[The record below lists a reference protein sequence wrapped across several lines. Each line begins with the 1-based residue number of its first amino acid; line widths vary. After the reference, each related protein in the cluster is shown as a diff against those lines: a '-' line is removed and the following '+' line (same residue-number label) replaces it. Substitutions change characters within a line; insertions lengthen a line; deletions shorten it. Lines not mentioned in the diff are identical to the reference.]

1 MIVRAA
7 LRRSITPQ
15 PAFLNALCLER
26 KRAERSRRPFVL
38 LLLDP
43 GESALKSAA
52 STVLERAVTG
62 LLSSVRE
69 TDITGWYKEGSI
81 VGVIFSELGSADRKG
96 IVSALR
102 AKVTDALRAHLKPE
116 EVDRVHLSF
125 HCFPEDP
132 TDHGDGFL
140 ASTKLYPDLA
150 ERDETTRPSRMIKR
164 AIDALGS
171 ALALVVLSPFLAMI
185 AAAIKLSSP
194 GPILF
199 RQTRIGQH
207 GVPFTFLKFRS
218 MFCAN
223 NSQIHMD
230 YIKRFISG
238 EVDADQ
244 AGANGKAVYKI
255 TKDPRITAVGRLL
268 RKTSLDELPQLI
280 NVLRGE
286 MSLVG
291 PRPPIPYE
299 VESYDIWH
307 RRRLLEMK
315 PGITGLWQVNGRSQL
330 RFDDMV
336 RLDLRYAS
344 AWSLWLD
351 IKILAR
357 TPRAV
362 FSGDGAY

>member
-1 MIVRAA
+1 MIVRPAPS
-7 LRRSITPQ
+7 RSITPQ
-15 PAFLNALCLER
+15 PAFLDALCLER

-43 GESALKSAA
+43 RDSAPKGGA
-52 STVLERAVTG
+52 STVLERAVGG

-69 TDITGWYKEGSI
+69 TDITGWYKEGSV
-81 VGVIFSELGSADRKG
+81 VGVIFSELGPADRKRV
-96 IVSALR
+96 VSALR
-102 AKVTDALRAHLKPE
+102 AKVTGALRAHLTPE
-116 EVDRVHLSF
+116 EVEHVHLSF

-140 ASTKLYPDLA
+140 ARTELYPDLA
-150 ERDETTRPSRMIKR
+150 ERNETTRPSRTIKR
-164 AIDALGS
+164 AIDILGS
-171 ALALVVLSPFLAMI
+171 ALALVLLSPLLAII

-207 GVPFTFLKFRS
+207 GIPFTFLKFRS
-218 MFCAN
+218 MFSAN
-223 NSQIHMD
+223 NSQIHVD

-238 EVDADQ
+238 DVDG
-244 AGANGKAVYKI
+244 AGPDGKAVYKI
-255 TKDPRITAVGRLL
+255 TKDPRITRVGRFL

-315 PGITGLWQVNGRSQL
+315 PGITGLWQVSGRSQL

-336 RLDLRYAS
+336 RLDLRYAKT
-344 AWSLWLD
+344 WSLLLD
-351 IKILAR
+351 IKILAQ